1 VYIRKGDVVQ
11 VLSGDDKGK
20 IAAVLRVDREAN
32 KVVVEGVNRVYKH
45 VRPNQ
50 RNPKGGR
57 LQIEMPIHASK
68 VLIVNPDLNRGVR
81 IGVKI
86 NQAGDKVRVCRKTGR
101 EIGQPL
107 RRARSNKNNG

>member
-1 VYIRKGDVVQ
+1 MYIRKGDVVQ
-11 VLSGDDKGK
+11 VISGDDKGK
-20 IAAVLRVDREAN
+20 IASVLRVDRIAG

-45 VRPNQ
+45 VKPSQ

-57 LQIEMPIHASK
+57 LQLEMPIHASK
-68 VLIVNPDLNRGVR
+68 VMLVNPDLNKGVR

-86 NQAGDKVRVCRKTGR
+86 NAAGDKVRVCKKTGR

-107 RRARSNKNNG
+107 RRAKANRNG